1 MDRKKALDKVKKC
14 LALANS
20 SNPNEAAA
28 AMRQARAMMEKYQ

>member
-20 SNPNEAAA
+20 SNP
-28 AMRQARAMMEKYQ
+28 